1 MPNANAESHKILF
14 RVTSILTD
22 LQFWVPV
29 VVLIAGLLLLRF
41 IH

>member
-1 MPNANAESHKILF
+1 MEQNIRTIQTQNRMAT
-14 RVTSILTD
+14 VLTD
-22 LQFWVPV
+22 THFWVPV